1 MTETKSVLLSGC
13 EGFMGQI
20 VARLIDESDDF
31 AVLCGFDKKG
41 VSEKPFEP
49 FRVVTPS
56 TAIHDLL
63 TVGNPDIIIDFSAPT
78 ATMELL
84 ELAKKFKIPMVI
96 ATTGFSKEQEE
107 EIKAAAKLIPIFKS
121 ANMEANITL
130 IKKVLQII
138 TPYLSDYD
146 VEVFETHHNRKKD
159 APSGTALLL
168 ANAIKDALAHT
179 DDKEVIY
186 GRTGKRA
193 ENEIGIASLRG
204 GNVTGEHSVFFFGN
218 SDTIEIKHTAHS
230 REGFAV
236 GALKAARYLLN
247 QTSPGLYSMDDM
259 LQL

>member
-1 MTETKSVLLSGC
+1 MTKGVLISGC
-13 EGFMGQI
+13 NGYMGKI
-20 VARLIDESDDF
+20 VTRLIRESDDF
-31 AVLCGFDKKG
+31 HVKYGLDKPDTVRMYKGFPIFNNMGYLCDG
-41 VSEKPFEP
+41 E
-49 FRVVTPS
+49 TP
-56 TAIHDLL
+56 
-63 TVGNPDIIIDFSAPT
+63 PDIIIDFSAPK
-78 ATMELL
+78 ATMNLL
-84 ELAKKFKIPMVI
+84 DYAKSVKVPMVI
-96 ATTGFSKEQEE
+96 ATTGFTEEQEE

-121 ANMEANITL
+121 ANMEANISL

-138 TPYLSDYD
+138 TPYLSDYE
-146 VEVFETHHNRKKD
+146 VEVLETHHNRKKD

-179 DDKEVIY
+179 DDKEIIY
-186 GRTGKRA
+186 GRTGKRK
-193 ENEIGIASLRG
+193 ENEIGIASMRG

-236 GALKAARYLLN
+236 GALKAARFLLN